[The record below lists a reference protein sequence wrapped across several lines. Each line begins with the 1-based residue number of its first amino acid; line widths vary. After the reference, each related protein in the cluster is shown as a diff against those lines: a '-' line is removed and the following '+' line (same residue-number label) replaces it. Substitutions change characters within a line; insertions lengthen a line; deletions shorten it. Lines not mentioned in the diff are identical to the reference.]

1 MQFLTIKENQ
11 MNLKTFLLL
20 FGLSLLIVHGS
31 SAQTPQVQFEEYKL
45 DNGLHVILHED
56 HSTPIVNVSVMYHV
70 GSKNEDPQ
78 LTGFAHLFEH
88 LMFEGSKNI
97 GRGKYSEYVEKAG
110 GTLNANT
117 SSDRTYYYE
126 TLPSNQLEL
135 GLWLESERM
144 LHAKIDSTGIATQKK
159 VVIEEKKQNY
169 DNRPYGSIL
178 IETMKRAYTK
188 HPYKWTTI
196 GDTSHIKSASDQD
209 IKNFYKTFYVPNNAV
224 LTIAGD
230 IEKDRAKELIEKY
243 FADIP
248 KGEKDIP
255 RPDAVE
261 PVKHE
266 EIRDTVYDNIRLP
279 AIIQAYHTPAM
290 GTDDYYA
297 VDMLSTLLS
306 EGQSSR
312 LYKNLVD
319 KKELAAQV
327 NLFPMPLEDPGVAI
341 VLALPNMG
349 TDNKKLENSMD
360 AEIASV
366 RNNPISDKELQKLKN
381 QFETQIVRQNST
393 IASRAQ
399 NLASN
404 YTYFK
409 NTGLIN
415 HKLEKYLNVTKE
427 DLQRVANKY
436 FREDNR
442 VVLYYLPQSQKD
454 N

>member
-1 MQFLTIKENQ
+1 
-11 MNLKTFLLL
+11 MNFKKLLML
-20 FGLSLLIVHGS
+20 FGLSLLITSGS
-31 SAQTPQVQFEEYKL
+31 SAQTPEIRFEEYKL

-70 GSKNEDPQ
+70 GSKNDNPQ

-88 LMFEGSKNI
+88 LMFEGSENI
-97 GRGKYSEYVEKAG
+97 GRGEYSEYVEKAG
-110 GTLNANT
+110 GTLNAST
-117 SSDRTYYYE
+117 SNDRTYYYE
-126 TLPSNQLEL
+126 VLPSNQFEL

-144 LHAKIDSTGIATQKK
+144 LHARIDSEGIATQKN

-178 IETMKRAYTK
+178 IETMKRAYNK
-188 HPYKWTTI
+188 HPYRWTTI
-196 GDTSHIKSASDQD
+196 GDINHIRSASDQD
-209 IKNFYKTFYVPNNAV
+209 IKNFYDTFYVPNNAV
-224 LTIAGD
+224 LTVAGD
-230 IEKDRAKELIEKY
+230 IDKEQAKKLIEKY

-248 KGEKDIP
+248 KGEKEIP
-255 RPDAVE
+255 RPEVVE
-261 PVKHE
+261 PIKHE

-319 KKELAAQV
+319 DKELAAQV
-327 NLFPMPLEDPGVAI
+327 SLYPMPLEDPGVAL
-341 VLALPNMG
+341 VLALPNMNVE
-349 TDNKKLENSMD
+349 NKKLEHAMD
-360 AEIASV
+360 EEIARV
-366 RNNPISDKELQKLKN
+366 RENLISERELQKLKN
-381 QFETQIVRQNST
+381 QFETEIVRENST

-399 NLASN
+399 NLARN
-404 YTYFK
+404 HTYFE
-409 NTGLIN
+409 NAGLIN
-415 HKLEKYLNVTKE
+415 QRLEKYLSVTRE
-427 DLQRVANKY
+427 DIKRVANEY

-442 VVLYYLPQSQKD
+442 VVLYYLPQSTRKQ
-454 N
+454 

>member
-1 MQFLTIKENQ
+1 MC
-11 MNLKTFLLL
+11 
-20 FGLSLLIVHGS
+20 FGLSLLIASGS
-31 SAQTPQVQFEEYKL
+31 IAQTPKIQFEEYSL

-97 GRGKYSEYVEKAG
+97 GRGEYSEYVEKAG
-110 GTLNANT
+110 GTLNAST
-117 SSDRTYYYE
+117 SNDRTYYYE

-144 LHAKIDSTGIATQKK
+144 LHAKIDSEGIATQKK

-169 DNRPYGSIL
+169 DNRPYGSIM
-178 IETMKRAYTK
+178 IETMKRAYNK
-188 HPYKWTTI
+188 HPYRWTTI
-196 GDTSHIKSASDQD
+196 GDTNHIRSASNQD
-209 IKNFYKTFYVPNNAV
+209 IKQFYDTFYVPNNAV
-224 LTIAGD
+224 LTVAGD
-230 IEKDRAKELIEKY
+230 IEKDRAKKLIEKY

-248 KGEKDIP
+248 KKEEEIP
-255 RPDAVE
+255 RPDVEE
-261 PVKHE
+261 PVKNK

-319 KKELAAQV
+319 KKELATQV
-327 NLFPMPLEDPGVAI
+327 SLFPMPLEDPGVAI

-349 TDNKKLENSMD
+349 VDNKKLEKAMD
-360 AEIASV
+360 AEIDKV
-366 RNNPISDKELQKLKN
+366 KNNTISDKEFEKLKN
-381 QFETQIVRQNST
+381 QFETQIVQQNST
-393 IASRAQ
+393 IARRVQ
-399 NLASN
+399 NLARN
-404 YTYFK
+404 YTYFN
-409 NTGLIN
+409 NTDLIN
-415 HKLEKYLNVTKE
+415 HRLEKYLSVTK
-427 DLQRVANKY
+427 DDIKRVANKY

-442 VVLYYLPQSQKD
+442 VV
-454 N
+454 

>member
-1 MQFLTIKENQ
+1 MNFRRFLI
-11 MNLKTFLLL
+11 L
-20 FGLSLLIVHGS
+20 FALSLLIASGS
-31 SAQTPQVQFEEYKL
+31 SAQSPKIRFEEYDL

-97 GRGKYSEYVEKAG
+97 ERGKYSEYVEKAG

-117 SSDRTYYYE
+117 SSDRTFYYE

-144 LHAKIDSTGIATQKK
+144 LHAKIDSIGIATQKK

-178 IETMKRAYTK
+178 IETMKRAYNK
-188 HPYKWTTI
+188 HPYRWTTI
-196 GDTSHIKSASDQD
+196 GDTNHIRSASDED
-209 IKNFYKTFYVPNNAV
+209 IKNFYNTFYVPNNAV
-224 LTIAGD
+224 LTVAGD
-230 IEKDRAKELIEKY
+230 IEKEQAKKMIEKY
-243 FADIP
+243 FGGIP
-248 KGEKDIP
+248 KRDREIP
-255 RPDAVE
+255 RPDVTE
-261 PVKHE
+261 PIKHE

-319 KKELAAQV
+319 KKQLAAQV
-327 NLFPMPLEDPGVAI
+327 SLFPMPLEDPGVAI
-341 VLALPNMG
+341 VLGLPNMG
-349 TDNKKLENSMD
+349 VDNKKLENAMD
-360 AEIASV
+360 TEIAKV
-366 RNNPISDKELQKLKN
+366 RNNLISDRELQKLKN
-381 QFETQIVRQNST
+381 QFETQIVQQNST
-393 IASRAQ
+393 IARRAQ
-399 NLASN
+399 NLARN
-404 YTYFK
+404 YTYFE
-409 NTGLIN
+409 NTDLIN
-415 HKLEKYLNVTKE
+415 QRLDKYLSVTRE
-427 DLQRVANKY
+427 DIKRVANKY
-436 FREDNR
+436 FRKDNR
-442 VVLYYLPQSQKD
+442 VVLYYLPQSQKKQ
-454 N
+454 

>member
-1 MQFLTIKENQ
+1 MDIK
-11 MNLKTFLLL
+11 KFLLL
-20 FGLSLLIVHGS
+20 FGLSLLIATGS
-31 SAQTPQVQFEEYKL
+31 MAQAPQISFEEYDL

-97 GRGKYSEYVEKAG
+97 ARGEYSKYVEKAG

-117 SSDRTYYYE
+117 SSDRTFYYE

-178 IETMKRAYTK
+178 IETMKRAYKK
-188 HPYKWTTI
+188 HPYRWTTI
-196 GDTSHIKSASDQD
+196 GDTNHIRSASNED
-209 IKNFYKTFYVPNNAV
+209 IKNFYDTFYVPNNAV
-224 LTIAGD
+224 LTVTGD
-230 IEKDRAKELIEKY
+230 IEKDQTKELIKKY
-243 FADIP
+243 FEGIP
-248 KGEKDIP
+248 KREKEIP
-255 RPDAVE
+255 RPDVRE
-261 PVKHE
+261 PIKSH

-279 AIIQAYHTPAM
+279 AIIQTYHTPAM

-297 VDMLSTLLS
+297 VDMLTTLLS

-341 VLALPNMG
+341 MLALPNMG
-349 TDNKKLENSMD
+349 VDNKKLEEAMD
-360 AEIASV
+360 AEIDKV
-366 RNNPISDKELQKLKN
+366 RNHYISDSEIQKLKN
-381 QFETQIVRQNST
+381 QFETQIVQQNSS
-393 IASRAQ
+393 IARRAQ
-399 NLASN
+399 NLARN
-404 YTYFK
+404 YTYFE
-409 NTGLIN
+409 NTDLIN
-415 HKLEKYLNVTKE
+415 QRLDKYLSVTKE
-427 DLQRVANKY
+427 DIKRVANKY
-436 FREDNR
+436 FRKDNR
-442 VVLYYLPQSQKD
+442 VVLYYLPQSQKEK
-454 N
+454 